1 MNFERINPEEL
12 APPIGFSHA
21 VTVTDSG
28 KKIIFLAGQTALNKE
43 NKIVGSNIV
52 EQFEKALSNLLTA
65 LDKAGGKPSDLTK
78 LTIFSVDP
86 VDYRAHGKEIGKVWA
101 RLVGKDYP
109 AMTLVGV
116 VRLWDDEALV
126 EIEGFAAI

>member
-1 MNFERINPEEL
+1 MGFERINPESL
-12 APPIGFSHA
+12 AAPIGFSHA
-21 VTVTDSG
+21 VAVEG
-28 KKIIFLAGQTALNKE
+28 KKIIFLAGQTSLDKSGV
-43 NKIVGSNIV
+43 IVGRGIV

-65 LDKAGGKPSDLTK
+65 LREAGGEPSSLTK

-86 VDYRAHGKEIGKVWA
+86 ADYRQHAKELGGIWK
-101 RLVGKDYP
+101 RLVGRDYP

-116 VRLWDDEALV
+116 TRLWDEDALV